1 MRRKLR
7 MNDKI
12 NRVNKV
18 RNILKDWN
26 ALGER
31 RKIKGRWTETRKR
44 QEADGQQKEIAKE
57 KWLAET
63 RAIGIPREGILRN
76 MDG

>member
-1 MRRKLR
+1 

-44 QEADGQQKEIAKE
+44 QEADGPQKGNTKE
-57 KWLAET
+57 KWPEEK
-63 RAIGIPREGILRN
+63 RKIEIPREGILQN
-76 MDG
+76 MDGRRSRC